1 MTDPVDEREMNMDLP
16 FLTDSREV
24 PEGMLSTPH
33 DRILKD
39 DGYGRL
45 VQLLDEAYE
54 LHNHSVTVSIVGR
67 DPFEL
72 PIRDHDYVAADGSVR
87 LASDIVVMPDA
98 SIRDPRDD
106 GDGVIDWRGG
116 HTIGDQRTTRFR
128 IDGRAATIVIEDPL
142 ALATD
147 A

>member
-1 MTDPVDEREMNMDLP
+1 MTDPVDERETMDLQ
-16 FLTDSREV
+16 LTTSEPV

-54 LHNHSVTVSIVGR
+54 LHNDSVTVSIVGR
-67 DPFEL
+67 DAFEL
-72 PIRDHDYVAADGSVR
+72 PIRNRDYVRADGSVR
-87 LASDIVVMPDA
+87 IASDLVVMPDA
-98 SIRDPRDD
+98 SIRRPRHD

-116 HTIGDQRTTRFR
+116 HTIGDRRATRFR
-128 IDGRAATIVIEDPL
+128 IDGFAAVIEIRDPL
-142 ALATD
+142 ALA
-147 A
+147 AAAE